1 MENTRTLARQSG
13 LIEPGLLRDN
23 SRYLQKTELISSALE
38 KLYGAPEPDTEENV
52 LDCLMLTVLSQNTN
66 DVNRDKGFAIL
77 KERFPRWEDVLDA
90 DVEEIGDAIKIAG
103 LHGQKSRTIKNFLT
117 WLKAEYGELDL
128 EFIREVETK
137 DAIQLL
143 SQHKGIGI
151 KTVSVTLA
159 FACGRDVFPVDT
171 HVLRISKRLG
181 FVPSKCTAEKAHELM
196 PQIIP
201 EGQAYPFHMNLIA
214 FGRRICD
221 ARKPKCDQCPIT
233 AHCLYYRGEL

>member
-1 MENTRTLARQSG
+1 MDLE
-13 LIEPGLLRDN
+13 
-23 SRYLQKTELISSALE
+23 QKTELISNALE
-38 KLYGAPEPDTEENV
+38 KLYGVPEPDTEENV
-52 LDCLMLTVLSQNTN
+52 LDCLILTILSQNTN
-66 DVNRDKGFAIL
+66 DVNRDRGFAVL
-77 KERFPRWEDVLDA
+77 KERLPTWEEVLGA

-103 LHGQKSRTIKNFLT
+103 LSGQKSQTIKNFLT
-117 WLKAEYGELDL
+117 WLKAEYDELDL
-128 EFIREVETK
+128 EFIREMETK

-181 FVPSKCTAEKAHELM
+181 FVSSNCTAEKAHELM

-201 EGQAYPFHMNLIA
+201 KGKAYPFHMNLIA
-214 FGRRICD
+214 FGRQICD

-233 AHCLYYRGEL
+233 AHCLYYREEL

>member
-1 MENTRTLARQSG
+1 MDLE
-13 LIEPGLLRDN
+13 
-23 SRYLQKTELISSALE
+23 QKTELISNALE
-38 KLYGAPEPDTEENV
+38 KLYGVPEPDTEENV
-52 LDCLMLTVLSQNTN
+52 LDCLILTILSQNTN
-66 DVNRDKGFAIL
+66 DVNRDRGFAVL
-77 KERFPRWEDVLDA
+77 KERLPTWADVLGA

-103 LHGQKSRTIKNFLT
+103 LSGQKSQTIKNFLT
-117 WLKAEYGELDL
+117 WLKAEYDELDL
-128 EFIREVETK
+128 EFICEMETK

-181 FVPSKCTAEKAHELM
+181 FVSSNCTAEKAHELM

-201 EGQAYPFHMNLIA
+201 KGKAYPFHMNLIA
-214 FGRRICD
+214 FGRQICD

>member
-1 MENTRTLARQSG
+1 MHLK
-13 LIEPGLLRDN
+13 
-23 SRYLQKTELISSALE
+23 QKTELISNALE

-66 DVNRDKGFAIL
+66 DVNRDKGFATL
-77 KERFPRWEDVLDA
+77 KERFPTWEDVLDA
-90 DVEEIGDAIKIAG
+90 DVEEIGEAIKIAG

-117 WLKAEYGELDL
+117 WLKVEYGDLDL
-128 EFIREVETK
+128 EFIRDMETRY
-137 DAIQLL
+137 AIPLL
-143 SQHKGIGI
+143 CQHKGIGI

-181 FVPSKCTAEKAHELM
+181 FVPPNCTAEKAHELM
-196 PQIIP
+196 PQVIP
-201 EGQAYPFHMNLIA
+201 EGKAYPFHMNLIT
-214 FGRRICD
+214 FGRQICN

-233 AHCLYYRGEL
+233 EHCLYFKGEL

>member
-1 MENTRTLARQSG
+1 MENTRTSAQRSG
-13 LIEPGLLRDN
+13 RIEPELSRDS
-23 SRYLQKTELISSALE
+23 SRYLQKTELVSDALE
-38 KLYGAPEPDTEENV
+38 KLYGAPEPDIEEDV
-52 LDCLMLTVLSQNTN
+52 LECLILTVLSQNTN
-66 DVNRDKGFAIL
+66 DVNRDKGFAVL
-77 KERFPRWEDVLDA
+77 KERYPTWEEVLDA
-90 DVEEIGDAIKIAG
+90 DVEDIADAIKIGG
-103 LHGQKSRTIKNFLT
+103 LSGQKSRTIKNFLT
-117 WLKAEYGELDL
+117 WLKAEYGKLDL
-128 EFIREVETK
+128 EFIREMETE
-137 DAIQLL
+137 DAIPLL

-181 FVPSKCTAEKAHELM
+181 FVPSNCTAEKAHQLM
-196 PQIIP
+196 PQIIA
-201 EGQAYPFHMNLIA
+201 EGKAYPFHMNLIA